1 MANGIIG
8 NHPSHCFQQ
17 VESIDTTGKQL
28 THADSGKIFMCD
40 QNASGIVEVFLP
52 KISTNIAGWYSKFI
66 LRTPSSNTFKLIP
79 HGAVTGGGTTTDDD
93 KMYFQRPAG
102 PLRGSA
108 TVNVSSL
115 GDGAGESFD
124 ITVTGATT
132 GDACLAAPVVD
143 TQELTITAH
152 VRATNTVEVRVQN
165 ESGGTVDL
173 ASTTWYAYVWDKFS
187 GNVDGD
193 PVDNVLF
200 ETTAKVG
207 SELDMF
213 CDGTNWYA
221 IARGRDS
228 LSFASTDS

>member
-40 QNASGIVEVFLP
+40 QNASAQVEVFLP

-66 LRTPSSNTFKLIP
+66 LRTPSSNNFKIIP
-79 HGAVTGGGTTTDDD
+79 NGGVSAGGTSTDDD
-93 KMYFQRPAG
+93 KIYFQRPAG
-102 PLRGSA
+102 PLRGTA
-108 TVNVSSL
+108 TVDVASL
-115 GDGAGESFD
+115 SDAAGASFD
-124 ITVTGATT
+124 ITVTGATV
-132 GDACLAAPVVD
+132 GDAALAAPIVD

-173 ASTTWYAYVWDKFS
+173 ASTTWYAYVWDKFA
-187 GNVDGD
+187 GNYDGD
-193 PVDNVLF
+193 PVDNVHF

-207 SELDMF
+207 SEIDF
-213 CDGTNWYA
+213 ICDGTNWYA
-221 IARGRDS
+221 IGRGRDS